1 MKKSKS
7 IFYNL
12 YNVLRCKAYFDVMT
26 PFSNAENN
34 LIEFEKISRHTKSLE
49 KTH

>member
-34 LIEFEKISRHTKSLE
+34 LIKFDQNYAIRNKKIVV
-49 KTH
+49 